1 MKLAIHDDGKQKSE
15 SWEVS
20 LGIDLYSYKELLD
33 MPTFNL
39 SSITGYGATKQEAI
53 DEFKKDFKASV
64 DNVMKILDEIN
75 ENNFEEVMV
84 DCFGKPLKEIEK

>member
-1 MKLAIHDDGKQKSE
+1 MKLAIHDDGKQKSV

-20 LGIDLYSYKELLD
+20 LGIDLYSYEELLD
-33 MPTFNL
+33 MPTFDL

-53 DEFKKDFKASV
+53 DEFKKEFKASV

-84 DCFGKPLKEIEK
+84 DCMGNPLKE

>member
-1 MKLAIHDDGKQKSE
+1 MKLAIHDDDGKQKSV

-20 LGIDLYSYKELLD
+20 LGIDLYSYEELLN

-84 DCFGKPLKEIEK
+84 DCFGKPLKE

>member
-1 MKLAIHDDGKQKSE
+1 MKLAIHDDGKQRSE

-20 LGIDLYSYKELLD
+20 LGIDLYSYEELLD

-84 DCFGKPLKEIEK
+84 DCLGKPLKE